1 MYGGSGGRLCHNAI
15 SCKIVKKDKLNRR
28 QIIKEKSIK
37 HLNKLL
43 I

>member
-28 QIIKEKSIK
+28 
-37 HLNKLL
+37 
-43 I
+43 